1 MTPERVSRSDDER
14 LYQPRIHSR
23 WIRELYRIRGETG
36 DPMTVL
42 IDQAL
47 AEFVER
53 RRGDPQEEPV
63 GAPKPA
69 STDPDE

>member
-53 RRGDPQEEPV
+53 RRAPQEVRRDTEPQ
-63 GAPKPA
+63 G
-69 STDPDE
+69 EL